1 MRTYSKCAGF
11 QQVLK
16 VEVLFVKWT
25 AIVAEVCRKP
35 WDKVKKHDNMK
46 KRKRVSV
53 PYTHS
58 RKQQAD
64 YLWQSSKRSYNIF
77 IQSLWLSCFKQISCR
92 LSRTQC
98 SDSSGSKLSWSPY
111 FATHLLSWQAR
122 LRFDYRLVSSEAEN
136 VTCPGCCSIRVRGI
150 NCSVREKKLKAKS
163 RKKVGKAL
171 KACKTKLITR
181 CNICTFQNQSIGKLK
196 LWKKFRRKSK
206 QKSGFR
212 SSFSLPPLVQLQST
226 KADSESSSIAE
237 LLQNGTL
244 IAKKARMNVHHKA

>member
-1 MRTYSKCAGF
+1 
-11 QQVLK
+11 
-16 VEVLFVKWT
+16 
-25 AIVAEVCRKP
+25 
-35 WDKVKKHDNMK
+35 MK

-64 YLWQSSKRSYNIF
+64 YLWQSSKRLVVDF
-77 IQSLWLSCFKQISCR
+77 PELSAVIAR
-92 LSRTQC
+92 E
-98 SDSSGSKLSWSPY
+98 
-111 FATHLLSWQAR
+111 AR

-244 IAKKARMNVHHKA
+244 IAKKSQNECAP